1 MPLLIHLNSKIALKK
16 RFSRCTPQNIC
27 IICWKMQK
35 EVFYEITDYLNTNLI
50 LFCFDNTCYLLGPY
64 VKNTFSSLEMQELLA
79 SHKLPASILLPLK
92 LYYDQFPQLSYSMIH
107 GTVLAAMRTFIPNTP
122 EFSYRKLTGFHE
134 ELKTDK
140 LILESNNTYYQS

>member
-1 MPLLIHLNSKIALKK
+1 MNEKIFMGFVANILGIRICSIANDNASLDSFEQQNCFEKTLQPMYTAEYLHYLLENAK
-16 RFSRCTPQNIC
+16 
-27 IICWKMQK
+27 K

-92 LYYDQFPQLSYSMIH
+92 LYYDQFQ
-107 GTVLAAMRTFIPNTP
+107 
-122 EFSYRKLTGFHE
+122 
-134 ELKTDK
+134 
-140 LILESNNTYYQS
+140 